1 MPVSRD
7 IGPASTDNPAD
18 SPVVEGTCYLL
29 AIGIDQY
36 KSPQVRPLYN
46 AVRDAKKFITVLTS
60 KYQFQRGNVTEL
72 FNEKATES
80 AILSAID
87 QLIATVREEDSLIVY
102 YSGHGYV
109 HRVTNRGFWVPYEG
123 IFGDAS
129 TAISDSTL
137 VDHLSVFKGRHL
149 VVIVDACFSG
159 TLSEITR
166 GGAALYNQE
175 DAFNIRLSQ
184 LPSRW
189 LLTSGRREPVLDG
202 EPGYHSPF
210 ATHLLDTLKRNEE
223 KFLSVRDLGDRT
235 GRAVF
240 ESGYQQ
246 HPHSAAWDIGMPD
259 NTGQFMF
266 RITKDPGTA
275 LTGKD
280 WEVNLPKIPSFV
292 RRVPKNLWQVFA
304 FIVFLW
310 VSALGVYAV
319 MHPPHASPGS
329 FPFGDVPKDTSI
341 RPVDTPSV
349 VIPVAPTPLPS
360 HKSTAGTSKPGQMVP
375 PKGPDVQ
382 PVTVSNETGNA
393 QPAPVSPLPPVLV
406 AQEEISFRKVEKGEI
421 GKTVF
426 SVRVEN
432 IEKEWIALKSDKSD
446 ILEIP
451 DAQMEVISNKETRI
465 TLQLATESLPVG
477 PFETILTLTG
487 SKSAKKEIKVTA
499 HIVETTCPVY
509 FFVVKDGSDVR
520 FEINNRAFYGYAQD
534 KNQKVSVQVPKR
546 LLENLSRSV
555 ECISEDKRRR
565 WELKCE
571 GEYEF

>member
-1 MPVSRD
+1 MSVSRD
-7 IGPASTDNPAD
+7 IGPAATDSTF
-18 SPVVEGTCYLL
+18 SPPVLEGTSYLL
-29 AIGIDQY
+29 VIGIDQY

-46 AVRDAKKFITVLTS
+46 AVRDAKKFATVLTS
-60 KYQFQRGNVTEL
+60 KYQFEAGNVTSL
-72 FNEKATES
+72 VNEKATES
-80 AILSAID
+80 AILSTID
-87 QLIATVREEDSLIVY
+87 RIVATAKEEDSLIVY

-109 HRVTNRGFWVPYEG
+109 HQNTRRGFWLPYEG

-129 TAISDSTL
+129 TAISDNTL

-166 GGAALYNQE
+166 GGAASDSRE

-210 ATHLLDTLKRNEE
+210 ATHLLNTLKTNEE

-246 HPHSAAWDIGMPD
+246 HPHSGAWDIGMPD

-266 RITKDPGTA
+266 RITKDPGAA

-280 WEVNLPKIPSFV
+280 WEVNLPKIPSFIQ
-292 RRVPKNLWQVFA
+292 RVPQRLWRISAV
-304 FIVFLW
+304 IVLLW
-310 VSALGVYAV
+310 ASALGLYAV
-319 MHPPHASPGS
+319 LHPPHAPPGS
-329 FPFGDVPKDTSI
+329 SSFGDVPKDTST
-341 RPVDTPSV
+341 RTVDTSSV
-349 VIPVAPTPLPS
+349 AMPVAPTPLSPQ
-360 HKSTAGTSKPGQMVP
+360 KSTAGPAKPGYMVP
-375 PKGPDVQ
+375 PKDSVVQ
-382 PVTVSNETGNA
+382 LTVSTQTGAA
-393 QPAPVSPLPPVLV
+393 QPAPVLPPPPVLV
-406 AQEEISFRKVEKGEI
+406 AQEEISFGKVEKGEVE
-421 GKTVF
+421 KVVF
-426 SVRVEN
+426 PVRIEN
-432 IEKEWIALKSDKSD
+432 IEKEWVALKSDKSD
-446 ILEIP
+446 ILQIH

-477 PFETILTLTG
+477 PFEAVLTLTG
-487 SKSAKKEIKVTA
+487 AKTRKKEIKVKA
-499 HIVETTCPVY
+499 NIVETTCPVY
-509 FFVVKDGSDVR
+509 FFVVKDGGDVR

-534 KNQKVSVQVPKR
+534 KKQKVGVQVPKR
-546 LLENLSRSV
+546 LLDNLSRSV